1 VVVHEGE
8 QQVNSYAE
16 RIASHPRSQRAP
28 VFFLILL
35 IIVFYGY
42 GRWAIANYYDAAIPH
57 YDSVGAYLRYFT
69 VLDAVHQY
77 GLVPAIPYAFADALS
92 PLQSI
97 FTLAFSPFLSKSMSS
112 FHLYNTLCF
121 IPAVFGMYAAAR
133 SYRCSAGT
141 SVLFACLLL
150 LPGGMYYWDLGV
162 FDFRRDPG
170 TYFLMVGALFFAIA
184 YFTGE
189 ASSKRRRLAYG
200 ICTGV
205 SAGLCLLSR
214 DSAFGFLLGVVILP
228 AVGMWAINF
237 RRKSVRDNFVDLIP
251 VFASF
256 IPFVFIWGLFV
267 DSMLSRILNPYL
279 YYGAGN
285 DGRVTIA
292 DNAAVT
298 YFLITDLHHS
308 YYWLASKWETLK
320 IMVGFAVLVAGIF
333 LFSRK
338 TPQERAEPQPVS
350 LSATSRTVTLV
361 SIAVFIVLYV
371 NLFLAFAVGWL
382 SVKSRSILEVSA
394 PYYPSMAAFLVICL
408 LGLTFLPRSQ
418 RMRVQVA
425 SAVLALALITIGM
438 HTRSQT
444 RKPEYPDWF
453 VAAHE
458 DVGRMLAA
466 KSGTPYVVAEMA
478 SDFRMPAVQL
488 YAVQNGAQPPQR
500 LFYQFDGRGHDFFVA
515 GPEDPAKNAGFEA
528 AMEEAVLCR
537 ADFIL
542 TFADMSRYQM
552 DGAAMYLESSGTDVV
567 NRITGQLEDAPK
579 TYYGETPEEPFF
591 RVIDNRARSACETAG

>member
-1 VVVHEGE
+1 M
-8 QQVNSYAE
+8 NSYAE

-35 IIVFYGY
+35 IVIFYGY

-77 GLVPAIPYAFADALS
+77 GVIPAIPYAFADALS

-141 SVLFACLLL
+141 SVLFTCLLL

-162 FDFRRDPG
+162 FDLRRDPG
-170 TYFLMVGALFFAIA
+170 TYFLLVGALFFAIA
-184 YFTGE
+184 YFAGD
-189 ASSKRRRLAYG
+189 APSKRRRLAYG
-200 ICTGV
+200 ISTGV
-205 SAGLCLLSR
+205 TAGLCLLSR
-214 DSAFGFLLGVVILP
+214 DSAFGLLLGVVIAP

-237 RRKSVRDNFVDLIP
+237 RRKTVAENFIDLIP
-251 VFASF
+251 VFAAF

-267 DSMLSRILNPYL
+267 DSMLNRILNPYL
-279 YYGAGN
+279 FYGAGN
-285 DGRVTIA
+285 DGKTTLV
-292 DNAAVT
+292 DNAAIT
-298 YFLITDLHHS
+298 FFLITDLGHS
-308 YYWLASKWETLK
+308 YYWLGSKWETVKL
-320 IMVGFAVLVAGIF
+320 MVGFVVIIAGIF
-333 LFSRK
+333 FLSRK
-338 TPQERAEPQPVS
+338 TPQERHEPQPVS
-350 LSATSRTVTLV
+350 LSATSRSVTLV

-382 SVKSRSILEVSA
+382 SVKVRSILEVSA

-418 RMRVQVA
+418 RLRVQII
-425 SAVLALALITIGM
+425 SAVLALALISVGM

-444 RKPEYPDWF
+444 RKPNYPDWF

-458 DVGRMLAA
+458 GVGQMLAN
-466 KSGTPYVVAEMA
+466 SGGEPYIVAEMA
-478 SDFRMPAVQL
+478 NDFRMPAVQL
-488 YAVQNGAQPPQR
+488 YAVQSGAKPPER
-500 LFYQFDGRGHDFFVA
+500 LFFHFDGRMHDFNVA
-515 GPEDPAKNAGFEA
+515 GPADPAMNAGFEA

-537 ADFIL
+537 ADYIL
-542 TFADMSRYQM
+542 TFADLDNYRRPDRSVYLQSF
-552 DGAAMYLESSGTDVV
+552 GADVM
-567 NRITGQLEDAPK
+567 NRIATKLEAAPK
-579 TYYGETPEEPFF
+579 TFYGETPEAPLF
-591 RVIDNRARSACETAG
+591 RVIDNRAKSACESVEQTGG